1 MTPIES
7 AISEPARTAYL
18 IPEYADSIS
27 VTLEKPANSLGTLP
41 GIHPENL
48 GDPSM
53 REVHGTTFPYI
64 AGEMANGIATVEMV
78 EAVAHQGMLGFFG
91 AAGLSLPE
99 IEKALVRLER
109 SCAGLPWGSNL
120 IHSPQDQELEEK
132 TVDLYLAHGV
142 KRVSASAFMGV
153 RPSIVRYA
161 YKGIHTAPD
170 GSIVRPNHVFAKI
183 SRPEVARQFLAP
195 APAAML
201 QTLVEKG
208 GLTREEATLA
218 AILPVAEDYTV
229 EADSG
234 GHTDNRPLVAL
245 LPTIMTVRDEI
256 AAKYNY
262 DRPIRVGCGGGLG
275 TPAAVAAAFSLGA
288 AYVMIGSVNQ
298 CTRESGQCEHTKKL
312 LSQAG
317 LADVMMAPAGDMFEL
332 GVKVQVLKRGT
343 LFGMRAIK
351 LWELYN
357 RHESLETLPAPIAHT
372 LEKDI
377 FKKPVLQVWEETRQ
391 YFLKRKPEEV
401 ERGEKDPKHR
411 MALVFRWYLGQSSR
425 WSITGD
431 KARTMDY
438 QIWCGP
444 AMGAFNEW
452 AAGSFLE
459 DPANR
464 GVAEI
469 ALNLMHGA
477 ASITRAQQFRA
488 SGVNVP
494 SRLFHYSPKP
504 LLESAGRLSHAQ
516 AI

>member
-1 MTPIES
+1 MSTVET
-7 AISEPARTAYL
+7 AINEPSRTAYL
-18 IPEYADSIS
+18 VRENPHSMG
-27 VTLEKPANSLGTLP
+27 VTIDAPTSPIGVLP
-41 GIHPENL
+41 GIFPENL
-48 GDPSM
+48 GDSSM
-53 REVHGTTFPYI
+53 HDAHGVRYAYI
-64 AGEMANGIATVEMV
+64 AGEMANGIATAQMV
-78 EAVAHQGMLGFFG
+78 EAICREGMLGFFG
-91 AAGLSLPE
+91 AAGLGLAE
-99 IEKALVRLER
+99 IEKNLVRLEE
-109 SCAGLPWGSNL
+109 SCAGLAWGSNL

-153 RPSIVRYA
+153 RPSVVRYS
-161 YKGIHTAPD
+161 YTGIHKAAD
-170 GSIVRPNHVFAKI
+170 GSVVRPNHVFAKI
-183 SRPEVARQFLAP
+183 SRPEVARQFLSP
-195 APAAML
+195 APEAML
-201 QTLVEKG
+201 QALVEKG
-208 GLTREEATLA
+208 GLTCAEAELA
-218 AILPVAEDYTV
+218 RTLPVAEDFTV

-245 LPTIMTVRDEI
+245 LPTIMNVRDEI

-262 DRPIRVGCGGGLG
+262 TRPIRVGCGGGLG
-275 TPAAVAAAFSLGA
+275 TPSAVAAAFSLGA

-298 CTRESGQCEHTKKL
+298 CTRESGQCDHAKKL

-343 LFGMRAIK
+343 LFGMRATK

-357 RHESLETLPAPIAHT
+357 RHESLETMPATVIQQ

-377 FKKPVLQVWEETRQ
+377 FKKPLAQVWEDTRQ
-391 YFLKRKPEEV
+391 YFLQRKPEEAD
-401 ERGEKDPKHR
+401 RGAKDPKHR

-425 WSITGD
+425 WSIGGD
-431 KARTMDY
+431 KTRVMDY

-464 GVAEI
+464 GVGEI

-477 ASITRAQQFRA
+477 ASITRAQQLRA

-494 SRLFHYSPKP
+494 SRMFHYPPRP
-504 LLESAGRLSHAQ
+504 LTANFGRAAHAN
-516 AI
+516 

>member
-1 MTPIES
+1 MTDIEL
-7 AISEPARTAYL
+7 AITEPSRTAY
-18 IPEYADSIS
+18 IVRETAHSMT
-27 VTLEKPANSLGTLP
+27 VTLNQPSAPIGTLP
-41 GIHPENL
+41 GILPENL

-53 REVHGTTFPYI
+53 REVHEITLAYI

-78 EAVAHQGMLGFFG
+78 EAVSQQGMLGFFG

-99 IEKALVRLER
+99 IEKALVRLKS
-109 SCAGLPWGSNL
+109 SCAGLSWGSNL
-120 IHSPQDQELEEK
+120 IHSVQDQELEEK

-153 RPSIVRYA
+153 RPSVVRYA
-161 YKGIHTAPD
+161 YKGIYLDAD
-170 GSIVRPNHVFAKI
+170 GSVVRPNHVFAKI
-183 SRPEVARQFLAP
+183 SRPEVARQFLMP

-201 QTLVEKG
+201 QSLVANG
-208 GLTREEATLA
+208 GLTAQEAALA
-218 AILPVAEDYTV
+218 ASLPVAEDYTV

-256 AAKYNY
+256 VAKYNY
-262 DRPIRVGCGGGLG
+262 QRPIRVGCGGGLG
-275 TPAAVAAAFSLGA
+275 TPSAVAAAFALGA

-343 LFGMRAIK
+343 LFGMRATK

-357 RHESLETLPAPIAHT
+357 RHESLEQLPAPIAQS

-377 FKKPVLQVWEETRQ
+377 FKKSMAQVWEETRQ

-401 ERGEKDPKHR
+401 ERGDKDAKHR

-431 KARTMDY
+431 KTRVMDY

-459 DPANR
+459 DPAQR

-469 ALNLMHGA
+469 GLNLMHGA
-477 ASITRAQQFRA
+477 ASIIRAQQLRA

-494 SRLFHYSPKP
+494 SRLFHYHPRP
-504 LLESAGRLSHAQ
+504 LTETAGRLSHAQ